1 MELRRP
7 RGTQDIL
14 PKDALKWN
22 YIEGLFKKVCK
33 NFSYGEMRTPAFE
46 YTELFKRGVGDTT
59 DIVQKEMFTFDTKS
73 NESITLKPE
82 GTAPVVR
89 SFIENKVYA
98 DVQPTKIFYITP
110 CFRYERPQAGRL
122 RAFHQFGIEVF
133 GSDSPAIDA
142 EVIAL
147 AMDFF
152 DRLGL
157 TDKLELRIN
166 SVGNINSRKNYNSI
180 LKDFLSKDLEK
191 LCKTCQERYEKNPM
205 RILDCKIES
214 CNQITKNAPLMLNHL
229 DEESRT
235 HFESL
240 KENLDSL
247 NIKYTVDPLIV
258 RGLDYYTKTAFEI
271 VSKDIGSQ
279 STVCGG
285 GRYDGLINEL
295 GGPDISGVGFG
306 LGIERLLL
314 TLESLNLSPWQ
325 EDGLDVFIA
334 TLGEK
339 ASLEATKILHI
350 LRKNDISCDK
360 DYLERSIKAQF
371 KLANKRNSR
380 FTIVIGE
387 NEIIE
392 NKVILKDM
400 KNSTQ
405 TEIGIENIVDEVIRL
420 SSAK

>member
-325 EDGLDVFIA
+325 KDGLDVFIA

-405 TEIGIENIVDEVIRL
+405 TEIGIQNIVDEVIRL

>member
-33 NFSYGEMRTPAFE
+33 NFSYGEMRTPDFE

-325 EDGLDVFIA
+325 EEGLDVFIA

>member
-133 GSDSPAIDA
+133 GSDSPSIDA

-147 AMDFF
+147 AMEFF

-325 EDGLDVFIA
+325 EEGLDVFIA

-405 TEIGIENIVDEVIRL
+405 TEICIENIVDEVIRL

>member
-371 KLANKRNSR
+371 KLANKKNSR